1 MPDFV
6 PVGGSIEFRITGQH
20 SGGKKMYNIGHVD
33 CGSPFPTLAEV
44 TEVAN
49 IVAAW
54 CTGIYKSV
62 FNQAILINEVRARS
76 NAAEPG
82 PTYTNN
88 TVNQAGAL
96 VGDQSS
102 MDTTCC
108 VNLLSGL
115 TGQSNRGK
123 FYIFLPDE
131 GVMTNGLFSS
141 AYAAGCE
148 VVLSSL
154 AADLA
159 TGGFALAVE
168 SRATLSLKQVSA
180 YLAQPIPSHLRSRK
194 VNRGI

>member
-6 PVGGSIEFRITGQH
+6 PVTGSIEFRITGQH

-33 CGSPFPTLAEV
+33 CGSPLPTYAQC
-44 TEVAN
+44 VA
-49 IVAAW
+49 VADAVAGW

-62 FNQAILINEVRARS
+62 FHQSIIINEVRARS

-82 PTYTNN
+82 PVYTNN

-102 MDTTCC
+102 MDTTCV

-115 TGQSNRGK
+115 TGASHRGRW
-123 FYIFLPDE
+123 FIFLPDE

-141 AYAAGCE
+141 AYAAACE
-148 VVLSSL
+148 IVLSSL
-154 AADLA
+154 AADLNTA
-159 TGGFALAVE
+159 GFALAVE
-168 SRATLSLKQVSA
+168 SRRTLSLWQVTS
-180 YLAQPIPSHLRSRK
+180 YLAQPIPSKLRSRK